1 MVRVAILD
9 SGVHAAHPHIGNVI
23 GGIGISREGL
33 SDDYS
38 DSLGHGTA
46 VAAAIHE
53 KAPGAGLLIVKI
65 FHRHLAATIEQLASG
80 LEWAIAQQVEF
91 INLSLGTRNAEHCA
105 RFEPLIEQAVK
116 AGIRIVSARHINGSP
131 CYPGSMPGVL
141 GVDSDARVPRGEFRY
156 QGETAIASPYP
167 RPIPGVP
174 PERNLNGISFAV
186 ANVTGLLC
194 AQAGLNAILP
204 TPERKTP

>member
-1 MVRVAILD
+1 LVRVAILD
-9 SGVHAAHPHIGNVI
+9 SGVHAGHPHLGNVL
-23 GGIGISREGL
+23 GGIGITREGPT
-33 SDDYS
+33 DDYS

-53 KAPGAGLLIVKI
+53 KAPAAGLLIVKI
-65 FHRHLAATIEQLASG
+65 FHRQLAATIEQLIAG
-80 LEWAIAQQVEF
+80 LEWAIEQRVDF
-91 INLSLGTRNAEHCA
+91 INLSLGTRNQEHCA
-105 RFEPLIEQAVK
+105 RFEPLIQRAVT

-141 GVDSDARVPRGEFRY
+141 GVDSDATVPRDEVRY

-186 ANVTGLLC
+186 ANATGLLC
-194 AQAGLNAILP
+194 AQAINAILP
-204 TPERKTP
+204 TPEQKTP